1 MPRGTKAMQSPSFA
15 DVAATTAAVVAA
27 AGLLYAR
34 ASVRAAREAAA
45 AARRSV
51 EIAER
56 SREAAARARLR
67 LRVEHMGELVQEIM
81 WTSHTAPGTDG
92 LSLRSQAQCR
102 VLDQAVIGL
111 KDLLPKSAQVGQAR
125 SSAELAD
132 RAAVASMEIDGVL
145 KKLTRHRPKRA
156 YRPRRQAP
164 WHRPARARSGAT
176 AGGVDNVRRRPSS

>member
-1 MPRGTKAMQSPSFA
+1 MQSPSFV

-27 AGLLYAR
+27 VGLLYAR

-56 SREAAARARLR
+56 SRQAVARARLR
-67 LRVEHMGELVQEIM
+67 LRVERVGELVQEIM
-81 WTSHTAPGTDG
+81 WTSHTARGTDG

-132 RAAVASMEIDGVL
+132 RAAVASLEIDGVL
-145 KKLTRHRPKRA
+145 KKLTRHRPQRT
-156 YRPRRQAP
+156 YRPRHQVP
-164 WHRPARARSGAT
+164 WHRPAGARSGAT
-176 AGGVDNVRRRPSS
+176 ASARGFSNVRRRPSP